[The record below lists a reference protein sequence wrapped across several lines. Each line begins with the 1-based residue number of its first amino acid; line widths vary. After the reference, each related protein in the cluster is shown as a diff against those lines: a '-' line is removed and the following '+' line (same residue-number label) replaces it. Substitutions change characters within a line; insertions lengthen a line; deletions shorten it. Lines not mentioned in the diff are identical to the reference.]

1 MNDVLSSTVEVSDS
15 FRDDN
20 RQTVGSIVILQISSF
35 REHHAILTIGALD
48 SRTRVMDYN
57 IDEAQV
63 VQAMLNQAEYLTIF
77 VRSLKFERIA
87 SFEVCGLY
95 RR

>member
-15 FRDDN
+15 FRGDN
-20 RQTVGSIVILQISSF
+20 RQAVGSIAILQIRSF
-35 REHHAILTIGALD
+35 RGHHAILTIGALD
-48 SRTRVMDYN
+48 SRTRVMDFN

-63 VQAMLNQAEYLTIF
+63 VQAMLNQAESLTIF

>member
-15 FRDDN
+15 FRGDN
-20 RQTVGSIVILQISSF
+20 RQAVGSIAILQIRSF
-35 REHHAILTIGALD
+35 RWHHAILTIGALD

-63 VQAMLNQAEYLTIF
+63 VQAMLNQAESLTIF